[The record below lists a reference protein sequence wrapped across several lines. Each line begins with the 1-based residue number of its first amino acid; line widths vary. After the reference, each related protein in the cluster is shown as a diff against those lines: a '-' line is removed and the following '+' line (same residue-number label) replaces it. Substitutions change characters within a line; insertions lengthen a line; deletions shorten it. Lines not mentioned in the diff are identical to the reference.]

1 MAVERNNQGPAIKI
15 EGLRKTLGKREV
27 LKGIGFQV
35 ERGEIFGYL
44 GPNGA
49 GKTTTIRILLGL
61 LEADAGKV
69 EILGENLDSEA
80 GRRRVG
86 FLLELD
92 GLYDNMT
99 AWENLEFYARI
110 YRVKEGR
117 IGELLERVGLA
128 DRAHDMTG
136 TFSKGMRQRLALA
149 RALVHD
155 PDVLILDEPTSGVDP
170 TGQIEVREI
179 LVGLAK
185 EGRTVFLSSH
195 NLDEIER
202 ICRSV
207 ALIAKGEIRLKGELE
222 SLRQK
227 MGRAGLLVRTKEPLP
242 GPILEELRR
251 EPRLGFRE
259 EKEGILAF
267 TPSPRVESA
276 DVIEWL
282 SHREVRIEEAL
293 REQSSLEELYS
304 TFLKEAE
311 PEKKK

>member
-267 TPSPRVESA
+267 TPSPGVESA